1 MDKLNKLGLE
11 ILKYK
16 EELNKDYPDIVKRSL
31 TQSVNILAETQVIDV
46 DVLYALTHNETDLEN
61 LNLLLLEKPY
71 CRKTKEEL
79 LAEYEDIRILFN
91 EYLGIEDSDEAEIK
105 TVSNVKEENILV
117 AKNFTYDGEFAKE
130 FFGIP
135 NQQTLKTFMARQG
148 VFEKFAILRLGKV
161 IKDFIDDCYA
171 NNNPSKFDITFSD
184 VFYENNKECYGVS
197 LIFKIPIDVI
207 EIEENMTEIAKEIQ
221 ELIDN
226 SIKYFNIKMQP

>member
-1 MDKLNKLGLE
+1 MDKLNKLGIE

-16 EELNKDYPDIVKRSL
+16 EELNKDYPEIVKRSL
-31 TQSVNILAETQVIDV
+31 NQSVNILAETQVIDV
-46 DVLYALTHNETDLEN
+46 DVLYALTHNETDLEG

-91 EYLGIEDSDEAEIK
+91 EYLGIEDDDESEIK

-117 AKNFTYDGEFAKE
+117 AKNFTYNSEFAKE
-130 FFGIP
+130 YFGIP

-161 IKDFIDDCYA
+161 IKDFIEECYE
-171 NNNPSKFDITFSD
+171 NENKFKFDITFSD

-197 LIFKIPIDVI
+197 LIFKIPVEVI
-207 EIEENMTEIAKEIQ
+207 EIEENMIEISKEIQ